1 VLALKRFVFLC
12 FVSDL
17 CVLVLQKVNGEVE
30 NGVAPAAKAEDDSL
44 PAADGDVVP
53 VEKQNGV
60 KEEEA
65 SSSSPDKPK
74 KDKKKKK
81 FSFRSIS
88 FSRKDKKAVA
98 KKDKEVSPFAH
109 PCFFFNIPQIGQ
121 SSAANCSGKWKLLK
135 SFVDINGRA
144 ACVCVIKFTPPP
156 PICR

>member
-1 VLALKRFVFLC
+1 M
-12 FVSDL
+12 
-17 CVLVLQKVNGEVE
+17 NGEVE

-98 KKDKEVSPFAH
+98 KKDKEVSPFEL
-109 PCFFFNIPQIGQ
+109 F
-121 SSAANCSGKWKLLK
+121 
-135 SFVDINGRA
+135 R
-144 ACVCVIKFTPPP
+144 TPALF
-156 PICR
+156 